1 MEYEYIQNGQLS
13 YVECQPE
20 SGVITSEAD
29 ALELV
34 SACGEYMCHRLLIHA
49 SNLSPDF
56 YNLRT
61 GLAGA
66 VLLKF
71 SNYHIQAAAVIP
83 TETAS
88 QGRFGEFVLETNRGQ
103 QFRIF
108 PNRQNAEAWLASL

>member
-1 MEYEYIQNGQLS
+1 MEYQYIQNDHTS
-13 YVECQPE
+13 FVECLPE
-20 SGVITSEAD
+20 GGVITREAD

-34 SACGEYMCHRLLIHA
+34 GACGEYMCHRLLIHA

-83 TETAS
+83 TEMVS

-108 PNRQNAEAWLASL
+108 SDRLSAEVWLASL